1 MVLCHKDI
9 NSKKG
14 SKTPEE
20 AGLKLIRKPKPMSP
34 KLMSDSIEF
43 KNHIDWSVFLK

>member
-1 MVLCHKDI
+1 MVLCHKDL

-20 AGLKLIRKPKPMSP
+20 AGLKLIREPKEMGVAFVCDIL
-34 KLMSDSIEF
+34 KF
-43 KNHIDWSVFLK
+43 NNHVDWTLFNK